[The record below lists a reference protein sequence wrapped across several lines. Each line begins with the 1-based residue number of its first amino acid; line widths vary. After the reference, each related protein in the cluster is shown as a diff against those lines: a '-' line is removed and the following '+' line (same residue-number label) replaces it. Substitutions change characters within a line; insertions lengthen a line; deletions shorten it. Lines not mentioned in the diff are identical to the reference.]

1 MTATAQSTLRLP
13 MPPATVTLIP
23 LDMAAALAGI
33 HLDHALER
41 VESGEWRWAFD
52 LAAGHERRT
61 LHLWRGCLIPNAEC
75 GMRNAELAAVID
87 AAIGTPVDE
96 VRLVSLETR
105 WSVRAQTIRRWLA
118 AKEIGWRRGDHTL
131 WLSRAGL
138 AAFLERR
145 LAA

>member
-1 MTATAQSTLRLP
+1 MNPAGQPTLRLP
-13 MPPATVTLIP
+13 LTSRATLLS
-23 LDMAAALAGI
+23 LDMAATLAEI

-61 LHLWRGCLIPNAEC
+61 IHVWRECVQPQAEVS
-75 GMRNAELAAVID
+75 GGWELPAVID
-87 AAIGTPVDE
+87 AVVGTTMPE

-118 AKEIGWRRGDHTL
+118 AKEILWRRGDHTL

-138 AAFLERR
+138 VAFLERR
-145 LAA
+145 LVA